1 MRLAQRVRDLLVPF
15 DAGFELPPGVTAVRD
30 PLDAFTDGYR
40 FVVER
45 RARRWAP
52 PTRSW
57 RRRHPTHGTSFEALV
72 SSASSSTAA
81 RGLRRAEPERFPS
94 ELARQSPGA
103 GTRC

>member
-52 PTRSW
+52 PHEVVEAPASDS
-57 RRRHPTHGTSFEALV
+57 RHVLRGRPLRLSF
-72 SSASSSTAA
+72 TAA
-81 RGLRRAEPERFPS
+81 RGACRAEPERFPS